1 MACKLT
7 TELAVTIMVAA
18 RRLTFWKLSDNDK
31 HKNSS
36 LTWKNAENLL
46 FLKPRLESD
55 GQVCVAPMKS
65 IMAPPNRLETHQH
78 HANLINGDLHGW
90 KTFLLVN
97 CKEEEDGGD

>member
-1 MACKLT
+1 M

-36 LTWKNAENLL
+36 LTWKNAENVL

-55 GQVCVAPMKS
+55 GQVCIVLRLTRVEANVDSKASKGQGFLRDFLKRQGAGGFRSKS
-65 IMAPPNRLETHQH
+65 
-78 HANLINGDLHGW
+78 
-90 KTFLLVN
+90 
-97 CKEEEDGGD
+97 